1 MSEEHLSNLLVSFRL
16 RKREKV
22 MGPALAQTQFWV
34 LVIVVEHRSSNDSPL
49 MEAIF

>member
-1 MSEEHLSNLLVSFRL
+1 MSEEHLSNLLVNFRL

-22 MGPALAQTQFWV
+22 IEPALAQTQFRI
-34 LVIVVEHRSSNDSPL
+34 LVIVVEHRSGNDSPL